1 MLERI
6 RERYPR
12 YQPLNDFEIFVLGL
26 SNNTIPEGKLRTWLD
41 EKFSQQLAWKGDVEG
56 VFEGARIF
64 LDLSGGI
71 SGVRADQSS

>member
-41 EKFSQQLAWKGDVEG
+41 EKFAQQLAWKGDVEG
-56 VFEGARIF
+56 VFEDARIF